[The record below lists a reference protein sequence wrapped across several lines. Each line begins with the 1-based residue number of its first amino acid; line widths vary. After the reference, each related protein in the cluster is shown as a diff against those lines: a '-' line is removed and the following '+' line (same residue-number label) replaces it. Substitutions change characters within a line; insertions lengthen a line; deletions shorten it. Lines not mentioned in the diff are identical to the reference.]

1 MGRLPPDYQAMLSGK
16 AGGAE
21 LEPVERCLG
30 YGSVSPLVFDHAQM
44 RMAETRS
51 VNREMWIAFPM
62 EPF

>member
-1 MGRLPPDYQAMLSGK
+1 MLSGK